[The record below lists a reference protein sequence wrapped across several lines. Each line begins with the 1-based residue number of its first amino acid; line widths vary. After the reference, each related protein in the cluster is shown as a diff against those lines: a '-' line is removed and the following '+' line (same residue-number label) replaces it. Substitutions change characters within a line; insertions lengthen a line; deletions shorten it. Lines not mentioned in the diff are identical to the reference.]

1 MDPVPVASHVISADS
16 IEGKSP
22 ARRGLAARWRQL
34 SYRSALTVG
43 GAGPTL
49 VLDSGN
55 LLVTLLQSWATAM
68 VPGILE
74 PSVCV
79 AKGHPCQITQG
90 SYGQH
95 PSAPL
100 PLHANGAVAVGSP
113 LSRCVQNTCS
123 FSSAG
128 TEWQPAWRPQALAP
142 WRVRGVAGSQAAWP
156 AVEEAPVATIRSP
169 GCIWGHWRLEG
180 HKLESAQYRLCFCP
194 LQFF

>member
-1 MDPVPVASHVISADS
+1 MAAIGPALGGAYVDPVPVASHVISADS

-22 ARRGLAARWRQL
+22 ARRGLAVKWRQL

-90 SYGQH
+90 SFGQH
-95 PSAPL
+95 PL
-100 PLHANGAVAVGSP
+100 PLCPSTPTGLLLWVP
-113 LSRCVQNTCS
+113 L
-123 FSSAG
+123 
-128 TEWQPAWRPQALAP
+128 
-142 WRVRGVAGSQAAWP
+142 
-156 AVEEAPVATIRSP
+156 
-169 GCIWGHWRLEG
+169 
-180 HKLESAQYRLCFCP
+180 
-194 LQFF
+194 